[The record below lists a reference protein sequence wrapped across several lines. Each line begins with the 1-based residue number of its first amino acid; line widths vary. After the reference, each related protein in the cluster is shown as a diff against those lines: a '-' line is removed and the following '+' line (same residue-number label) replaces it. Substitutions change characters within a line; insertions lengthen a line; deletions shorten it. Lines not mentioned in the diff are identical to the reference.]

1 MPARRLLIAAWAVA
15 FTLALPGRASAQKSA
30 FIDAFID
37 FHSALYGTYG
47 DEGPQVTR
55 ALDRMTASLDAWDG
69 AAEQEERAL
78 RARAGTTPADLAVIY
93 ADRQRLDDAAA
104 AIRAAIAADP
114 RRPAFHIFHGLL
126 EQARGNAALA
136 RSAFETAR
144 ALDPADPIAAYL
156 VAASMTGEPEPTQ
169 MRALASTMMGAASGG
184 AAGVRPFATFALVN
198 DLSSRTP
205 MFAPP
210 LYAAGF
216 EALAAGRLREALDQ
230 FRAAAAQDPLV
241 TDAAA
246 LSPQLLAGVR
256 ALRDKRGAEAIRQLE
271 AAVAALPSSPLA
283 HRVLGVVYRASNRL
297 PEAITQFEIAARL
310 ADRTGRS
317 RVALGG
323 TLLEASRPQ
332 DAERVLRETVAALPA
347 SGDARWALATVYE
360 RLDRAT
366 DAEAALEPATSLTV
380 VAGKAQLYWRMAQLA
395 HLYRRDYARVIDL
408 TAQRAWLLLNEP
420 HAHKD
425 LGMAHYRA
433 GREDAALVE
442 LLMATR
448 LGHEDGEMLGAI
460 GQLHLA
466 AERLDLAEHTL
477 RRAVTLA
484 PELPHPHYVLGMTL
498 RRLGKVKDAD
508 EELATFKRL
517 QTAALDKQRRE
528 FESALAAAPSRP

>member
-15 FTLALPGRASAQKSA
+15 CILALPVRATAQKSA

-47 DEGPQVTR
+47 DEGPQVAR
-55 ALDRMTASLDAWDG
+55 ALDRM
-69 AAEQEERAL
+69 AATLEVWERA
-78 RARAGTTPADLAVIY
+78 GE
-93 ADRQRLDDAAA
+93 QDDAAA
-104 AIRAAIAADP
+104 VRAAVAADP
-114 RRPAFHIFHGLL
+114 RRPAVHVVHGLL
-126 EQARGNAALA
+126 ERARGNSALA

-144 ALDPADPIAAYL
+144 ALDPDDPIAAYL
-156 VAASMTGEPEPTQ
+156 VAASLTGEPGSTDLTPLVATI
-169 MRALASTMMGAASGG
+169 MAAAHAGAPPRA
-184 AAGVRPFATFALVN
+184 RPFATFALVN

-216 EALAAGRLREALDQ
+216 EAFAAGRLREALDR

-246 LSPQLLAGVR
+246 LSSQLLAGVR
-256 ALRDKRGAEAIRQLE
+256 ALRERRGAEAIRQLE
-271 AAVAALPSSPLA
+271 AAVAALPNSPLA

-297 PEAITQFEIAARL
+297 PEAIAQLEIAARL
-310 ADRTGRS
+310 GDRTGRAQ
-317 RVALGG
+317 VALGG
-323 TLLEASRPQ
+323 TLAEAGRLE
-332 DAERVLRETVAALPA
+332 DAERVLRDTIAALPT
-347 SGDARWALATVYE
+347 SGDARWALADVYE
-360 RLDRAT
+360 RLDRGK

-380 VAGKAQLYWRMAQLA
+380 VAGKAQLYWRIAQLA

-408 TAQRAWLLLNEP
+408 TARRAWLLLNEP

-425 LGMAHYRA
+425 LGMAYYRA

-442 LLMATR
+442 LLMATL
-448 LGHEDGEMLGAI
+448 LGLEDGEMLGAI

-466 AERLDLAEHTL
+466 AERLELAERTL
-477 RRAVTLA
+477 RRAVALA
-484 PELPHPHYVLGMTL
+484 QDLPQPHYALGMTL
-498 RRLGKVKDAD
+498 RRLDKLKEAD

-517 QTAALDKQRRE
+517 QAAALDKQRRE
-528 FESALAAAPSRP
+528 FESALASAASRP

>member
-1 MPARRLLIAAWAVA
+1 MPARRLPATAWAVT
-15 FTLALPGRASAQKSA
+15 FFLALPVGAAAQKSA

-55 ALDRMTASLDAWDG
+55 ALDRMGASLDAW
-69 AAEQEERAL
+69 ERAGEQDV
-78 RARAGTTPADLAVIY
+78 ARAGATPADLAVAY
-93 ADRQRLDDAAA
+93 ADRLRLDDAAT

-126 EQARGNAALA
+126 EHARGHAAPA
-136 RSAFETAR
+136 RRAFETAR

-156 VAASMTGEPEPTQ
+156 VAASMTGEPGSADLTALVATIMAAANAGAPP
-169 MRALASTMMGAASGG
+169 RA
-184 AAGVRPFATFALVN
+184 RPFATFALVN
-198 DLSSRTP
+198 DLSSKTP

-216 EALAAGRLREALDQ
+216 DAFATGRLREALEQ

-246 LSPQLLAGVR
+246 VSPPLLAGVR
-256 ALRDKRGAEAIRQLE
+256 ALREKRGAEAIRQLE
-271 AAVAALPSSPLA
+271 GAVAALPGSPLA

-297 PEAITQFEIAARL
+297 PDAITQFEMAARL
-310 ADRTGRS
+310 GDRTGRA

-323 TLLEASRPQ
+323 TLAEAGRLL
-332 DAERVLRETVAALPA
+332 DAERVLRETIAALPS
-347 SGDARWALATVYE
+347 SGDARWALADVYE
-360 RLDRAT
+360 RLDRGH
-366 DAEAALEPATSLTV
+366 DAETALEPATSLTV
-380 VAGKAQLYWRMAQLA
+380 VAGKAQLYWRIAQLA

-442 LLMATR
+442 LLMATL
-448 LGHEDGEMLGAI
+448 LGLEDGEMLGAI

-466 AERLDLAEHTL
+466 AERLDLAERTL
-477 RRAVTLA
+477 RRAVALA
-484 PELPHPHYVLGMTL
+484 PDLPHPHYALGMTL
-498 RRLGKVKDAD
+498 RRLDKLKEAD
-508 EELATFKRL
+508 VELATFKRL
-517 QTAALDKQRRE
+517 QAAALDKQRRE
-528 FESALAAAPSRP
+528 FESALASAAPRP

>member
-15 FTLALPGRASAQKSA
+15 LLLALPVRAAAQKSA

-47 DEGPQVTR
+47 DEGPRVTL
-55 ALDRMTASLDAWDG
+55 ALERMAASLDTWERT
-69 AAEQEERAL
+69 AEQEERAL
-78 RARAGTTPADLAVIY
+78 RARAGTTPAALALAY
-93 ADRQRLDDAAA
+93 ADRHRLDDAAS
-104 AIRAAIAADP
+104 AIRDAIAAEP
-114 RRPAFHIFHGLL
+114 RRPALHVFHGLL
-126 EQARGNAALA
+126 EQARGHAALA
-136 RSAFETAR
+136 RRAFETAR
-144 ALDPADPIAAYL
+144 ALDPADPVAAYL
-156 VAASMTGEPEPTQ
+156 VAASTTGNSDPAQ
-169 MRALASTMMGAASGG
+169 IRALASTMMGATSGFG
-184 AAGVRPFATFALVN
+184 PRSRPFATFALVS
-198 DLSSRTP
+198 DLSSTTP

-216 EALAAGRLREALDQ
+216 EALAAGRLRDALEQ

-246 LSPQLLAGVR
+246 MSPQLLAGVR
-256 ALRDKRGAEAIRQLE
+256 ALREKRGADAIRHVE
-271 AAVAALPSSPLA
+271 GAVAALPDSPLA

-297 PEAITQFEIAARL
+297 PDAIAQFEMAARL
-310 ADRTGRS
+310 ADRTGRA

-323 TLLEASRPQ
+323 TLLEASRPL
-332 DAERVLRETVAALPA
+332 DAERVLRETIAALPL
-347 SGDARWALATVYE
+347 SGDARWALADVYE
-360 RLDRAT
+360 RLDRGK

-408 TAQRAWLLLNEP
+408 TARRAWLLLNEP

-442 LLMATR
+442 LLMATL
-448 LGHEDGEMLGAI
+448 LGLEDGEMLGAI

-466 AERLDLAEHTL
+466 AERLDMAERTL
-477 RRAVTLA
+477 RRAVALA

-498 RRLGKVKDAD
+498 RRLDRVKEADDA
-508 EELATFKRL
+508 LATFKRL
-517 QTAALDKQRRE
+517 QAAAFDKQQRE
-528 FESALAAAPSRP
+528 FQSELGAAAPRR